1 MMLAGL
7 YIEIHM
13 SIHKGGPMH
22 TYQANTKEL
31 QEILMD
37 RNIPIFDLPLKE
49 RLVLLRHLL
58 PKHGV

>member
-1 MMLAGL
+1 
-7 YIEIHM
+7 
-13 SIHKGGPMH
+13 MH